1 MRFFEVKVKLD
12 KVMSDGTTKS
22 VSETYALDAMTF
34 TDAEARITKEMQPFI
49 TGDFEV
55 VAEKRAQYNEVVFN
69 GGDLFF
75 LVKYNLI
82 TIDEVTLK
90 ERRKA
95 MYVLFQE
102 EGIDKAK
109 EHARDH
115 MRGCVIDYEIEA
127 IKETKILDV
136 FAPDI
141 SVEMAMEE
149 NDTD

>member
-12 KVMSDGTTKS
+12 KVQADGTTKT

-34 TDAEARITKEMQPFI
+34 TDAEARITKEMQPII

-55 VAEKRAQYNEVVFN
+55 MAEKRAQYSEVVFN

-82 TIDEVTLK
+82 TIDEVTMK

-102 EGIDKAK
+102 VDIDKAK
-109 EHARDH
+109 EHAREH
-115 MRGCVIDYEIEA
+115 MRGCVTDYEIEA

-136 FAPDI
+136 FMSEPP
-141 SVEMAMEE
+141 E
-149 NDTD
+149 

>member
-12 KVMSDGTTKS
+12 KVQTDGATKT

-34 TDAEARITKEMQPFI
+34 TEAEARITREMQPYI
-49 TGDFEV
+49 TGEFAV
-55 VAEKRAQYNEVVFN
+55 VGEKIAQYNEVVFN

-82 TIDEVTLK
+82 TIDEATMK

-102 EGIDKAK
+102 ESIDKAK
-109 EHARDH
+109 EHAREH
-115 MRGCVIDYEIEA
+115 MRGCVTDYEIVA

-136 FAPDI
+136 FVCA
-141 SVEMAMEE
+141 EE
-149 NDTD
+149 NNPD

>member
-12 KVMSDGTTKS
+12 KVMSDGITKS

-55 VAEKRAQYNEVVFN
+55 VAENRAQYSEVVFN
-69 GGDLFF
+69 GGELFF

-102 EGIDKAK
+102 EDIDKAK
-109 EHARDH
+109 EHAREH
-115 MRGCVIDYEIEA
+115 MRGCVTDYEIEA

-136 FAPDI
+136 FMSEPQ
-141 SVEMAMEE
+141 E
-149 NDTD
+149 